1 MAIAKLLLDHG
12 AFVNIPGLDND
23 TPLHDAVQSGR
34 LECAQLLVR
43 RGANKH
49 ARFAIQFSW
58 ANAWYQTGKKPL
70 ENHWIFMQSPKTAV
84 NVLYTYVCVVE

>member
-1 MAIAKLLLDHG
+1 MSNRRCISIFFNCCQHEAVNHGHVAIAELLLDHG

-34 LECAQLLVR
+34 LKCAQLLVR

-49 ARFAIQFSW
+49 ARFAIPFS
-58 ANAWYQTGKKPL
+58 
-70 ENHWIFMQSPKTAV
+70 
-84 NVLYTYVCVVE
+84 